1 MLLLIT
7 DVHCQY
13 HLIDEQVAYAEQL
26 CGQAVAQVVVLGD
39 FGLFAHTLYDFFRRA
54 GRRFA
59 RPVSFLE
66 GNHEEFDAFADLV
79 GEYRD
84 CFTWLPRASVHTLD
98 GHRVLALGGAAYMDA
113 MTTPRGCEIRAEDI
127 AACLALPAGSV
138 DVVLSHDCPQGIGMT
153 NAPGFGHFGPPGFAG
168 GREIAAHLQ
177 PRLWIFG
184 HHHRW
189 FDRTHGATRY
199 LGLPESWKGFAL
211 LGHHGDLRV
220 IDHFLDSPST
230 FWSRLTTWCQRLLG
244 RESS

>member
-1 MLLLIT
+1 MASANSAAYLLGLDIGT
-7 DVHCQY
+7 TATKGIVLHPERG
-13 HLIDEQVAYAEQL
+13 I
-26 CGQAVAQVVVLGD
+26 VAQ
-39 FGLFAHTLYDFFRRA
+39 AEAPATLVSPKPGWAEADPLEWWRNVRTVARA
-54 GRRFA
+54 C
-59 RPVSFLE
+59 L
-66 GNHEEFDAFADLV
+66 HEAQ
-79 GEYRD
+79 
-84 CFTWLPRASVHTLD
+84 
-98 GHRVLALGGAAYMDA
+98 
-113 MTTPRGCEIRAEDI
+113 IRAEDI